1 MAKKQVGKRVEGWK
15 AKSWFKVHVPEN
27 LGKAYIGDTI
37 ANDAESV
44 VGRIMQATLG
54 EITNDYAKQHIKMR
68 FKVATVTGD
77 AAYTEFVGHEVT
89 RDYLRSLI
97 KRRSTRIDCLVSI
110 VTKEGKK
117 VRLTISCYTL
127 ARANVSQIHA
137 IRNAIAANVQAQ
149 AQAWDL
155 NTLVNGIVSG
165 EISRDVFKVVKTLYP
180 IRRIEIIKSKVEPG
194 PASVP
199 AAEAP
204 AAPAPS

>member
-1 MAKKQVGKRVEGWK
+1 MAKKQVGRRVEGWK
-15 AKSWFKVHVPEN
+15 AKSWFKVHVPDN

-37 ANDAESV
+37 ANDAGSV
-44 VGRIMQATLG
+44 IGRIMQATLG

-68 FKVATVTGD
+68 FKVASVTGD

-97 KRRSTRIDCLVSI
+97 KRRSTRIDCLIPI

-137 IRNAIAANVQAQ
+137 IRNAITANVQAQ

-155 NTLVNGIVSG
+155 NTLVNGIVGG
-165 EISRDVFKVVKTLYP
+165 EISRDIFKVVKALYP
-180 IRRIEIIKSKVEPG
+180 VRRVEIIKSKVEP
-194 PASVP
+194 V
-199 AAEAP
+199 
-204 AAPAPS
+204 AAPAPQEAAAAQAA